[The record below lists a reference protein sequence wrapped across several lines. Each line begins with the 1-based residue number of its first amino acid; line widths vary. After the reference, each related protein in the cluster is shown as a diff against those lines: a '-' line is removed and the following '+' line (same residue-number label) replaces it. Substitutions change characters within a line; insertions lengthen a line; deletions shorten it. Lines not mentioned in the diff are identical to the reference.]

1 MLEDEEREHNWQAQR
16 GAAPPQADITQRYN
30 QRQQQSSGDKDIVA
44 EFTEQFNKVAESACV
59 DRLSE
64 CFCSPITQL
73 ARRHLGPC
81 SVKAKLL

>member
-64 CFCSPITQL
+64 CFAHQSHSWQEDIWVLVQ
-73 ARRHLGPC
+73 
-81 SVKAKLL
+81 